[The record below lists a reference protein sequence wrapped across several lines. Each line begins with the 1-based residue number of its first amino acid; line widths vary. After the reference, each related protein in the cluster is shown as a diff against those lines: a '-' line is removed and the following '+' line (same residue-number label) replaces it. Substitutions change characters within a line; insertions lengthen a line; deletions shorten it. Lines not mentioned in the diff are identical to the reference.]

1 MIMIDKM
8 AYVSN
13 LRYKDPNLK
22 CFFAFFTL
30 IICIVDSSMLLSLVT
45 LLMMTT
51 ITIFINNT
59 SLKYYM
65 KIMTIPLAFILISTI
80 TIMVNVAKEPLD
92 LFSINVGE
100 FYLAVST
107 TSFNLGMNLILKS
120 IASVSCLY
128 FLTLST
134 TFTDILLV
142 LKNIHCPSILIE
154 LMLLIYRYIFVLL
167 DIASNIK
174 LSQKSRLGNKDFKTS
189 LKSMGD
195 LLSVLLVRSLRKAS
209 NLYDAMEARCYTENI
224 NVLFEY
230 KKASKKEITL
240 VILIEFLL
248 ITLAILTT
256 N

>member
-8 AYVSN
+8 AYISN

-30 IICIVDSSMLLSLVT
+30 VICIVASSIPLSLSILFMMAFIT
-45 LLMMTT
+45 LFVNKTQV
-51 ITIFINNT
+51 
-59 SLKYYM
+59 KYYM
-65 KIMTIPLAFILISTI
+65 KIMSIPLAFILISTT
-80 TIMVNVAKEPLD
+80 TIMVNLTKEPLD

-100 FYLAVST
+100 FYLSVST
-107 TSFNLGMNLILKS
+107 SSFYLGMNLILKS
-120 IASVSCLY
+120 LASVSCLY

-142 LKNIHCPSILIE
+142 LKNIHCPRILIE

-167 DIASNIK
+167 DIASNIR

-189 LKSMGD
+189 LKSTGEM
-195 LLSVLLVRSLRKAS
+195 LSILLVRSLKKAS

-230 KKASKKEITL
+230 KKASKKEIAL
-240 VILIEFLL
+240 VISLEIILIIIAFF
-248 ITLAILTT
+248 
-256 N
+256 NV